1 MVSENTKKGTLR
13 RFWGFFCTNRHVF
26 FKGEAGHCK
35 GLGIFSFWFSFISK
49 QYQVLQQDGLC
60 RIMPFTHT
68 LVHSQHLQIFY
79 NYKYNICRN

>member
-1 MVSENTKKGTLR
+1 MVSENTKKGTLGC
-13 RFWGFFCTNRHVF
+13 FWVYLYKPTFF

-68 LVHSQHLQIFY
+68 LVHSRHLQIFL
-79 NYKYNICRN
+79 